1 MRITPAHQ
9 STALAAA
16 GGKPAAEGDADFSAL
31 LAAALPEAASLS
43 SEQLPLSVTAQA
55 PDASLPAQPAPADG
69 TAQAVLPDPAA
80 QILLLVPSL
89 PALPAAPRD
98 AGAGQQDGEP
108 AAAVIGTSA
117 ASLPALAA
125 SAHPSARPDSRGQE
139 PTTQPAATAER
150 APALPAAAA
159 RTATGASPA
168 FTLPQRDEVRA
179 ANRDPASST
188 LVAGASGS
196 AGVATELPPARAVM
210 HVAAPL
216 SSARWEQA
224 FGERVLWAAQKDL
237 QSASLTLNP
246 PELGPVKIE
255 LQVSEAQAIASFS
268 SHQPEVRKAIEDAL
282 PALKALFA
290 DAGLQLQQANVGGGD
305 ARQAQAREQDGTQA
319 RSSSARAG
327 ESTDSGSAPMAPP
340 ARQSNRLLD
349 TFA

>member
-31 LAAALPEAASLS
+31 LAAALPEAASLP
-43 SEQLPLSVTAQA
+43 SELPLSVTAQA

-69 TAQAVLPDPAA
+69 AAQPALPDPAA

-125 SAHPSARPDSRGQE
+125 SAHLAARPDSRGQE
-139 PTTQPAATAER
+139 PSTQPAATAER
-150 APALPAAAA
+150 AAALPAAAA
-159 RTATGASPA
+159 GTATAASPA
-168 FTLPQRDEVRA
+168 FTLSQRDAVRA
-179 ANRDPASST
+179 ADRDPAPST

-196 AGVATELPPARAVM
+196 AGVAAELPPARAVM

-216 SSARWEQA
+216 SSSRWEQA

-255 LQVSEAQAIASFS
+255 LHVSEAQAIASFS

-305 ARQAQAREQDGTQA
+305 ARQSQAREQDGTQA
-319 RSSSARAG
+319 RSSARAG